1 MGRWKQKMNT
11 DQIPCTSSIDPRG
24 RRARRLVCPI
34 LLIILDV
41 DATLDRRV
49 LGKELSV
56 CHGDGRTEKNEE
68 KLTATLKS
76 RIISSDCSKLTFP

>member
-1 MGRWKQKMNT
+1 MNT
-11 DQIPCTSSIDPRG
+11 GRFSCTSSIDPRG

-41 DATLDRRV
+41 DATLDQRV
-49 LGKELSV
+49 LREELSV
-56 CHGDGRTEKNEE
+56 SHGGGRTENNEE

-76 RIISSDCSKLTFP
+76 RIISSDCSKLALP